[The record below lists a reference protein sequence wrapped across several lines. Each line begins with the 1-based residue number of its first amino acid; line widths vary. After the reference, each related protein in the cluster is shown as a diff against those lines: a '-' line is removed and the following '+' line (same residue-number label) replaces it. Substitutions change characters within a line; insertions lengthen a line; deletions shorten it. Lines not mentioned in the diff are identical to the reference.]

1 MSLENTGKF
10 EEMLKNDHV
19 LVAQKK
25 RMTLNEMKNIAGG
38 GLGLQSN
45 YFNTFKHS
53 RRVNN
58 EKAQMIKN
66 SKCSKSSDGKHNF
79 VKDGTT
85 TVICYWLSK
94 EVPHMKCTH
103 CGASYTA
110 EY

>member
-10 EEMLKNDHV
+10 EEMLKNDYTH
-19 LVAQKK
+19 VAQVKGMSLK
-25 RMTLNEMKNIAGG
+25 EMKFISGG
-38 GLGLQSN
+38 GVGLQSH
-45 YFNTFKHS
+45 YFSTYMHS
-53 RRVNN
+53 RRANN